1 MLFSFI
7 FHRMLIVFP
16 FQNRGKEVL
25 GSIFKGTTHAT
36 CLHSGGIKV
45 FEEMFA
51 RLKNGN
57 VDQSD
62 GSDRRL
68 AARHWM
74 PRSEVRPDGRLLPLH
89 RKEDAQSNPAG
100 DCQCR
105 PKKKAALSPLS
116 RLGVAGGPILAGS

>member
-1 MLFSFI
+1 MF
-7 FHRMLIVFP
+7 IVFP

-68 AARHWM
+68 AARHPCHVARFDLTEDFFRFIGKKM
-74 PRSEVRPDGRLLPLH
+74 PSRILLVIASAGL
-89 RKEDAQSNPAG
+89 RKTP
-100 DCQCR
+100 R
-105 PKKKAALSPLS
+105 
-116 RLGVAGGPILAGS
+116 